1 MAVEQP
7 IATDIQQQF
16 RTLDPTTRELFFGS
30 GIPGTSSYSPGF
42 MQQAFRASEKTFYDE
57 QGNPVVVPEQVAGLS
72 PEQLAAINL
81 SRENIG
87 IQDPYL
93 FGTDTQ
99 QGAEQYFGQGL
110 ESLFGR
116 QQYDPAGVA
125 TERLG
130 GLDES
135 EQLLR
140 DYANVGYDPSQMVG
154 PADDQRSYI
163 SKFYNP
169 YQSEVIDQVKKDFM
183 KQGAKSDMAATAQ
196 NIGRGGESAFGSR
209 AKLGATERT
218 EALGRG
224 LGETLGSLRSQGY
237 DQAQQIALGEVGR
250 RQQNL
255 ANLSSGIGNIAQT
268 RSAGQV
274 GLGGQLM
281 GLGTQAQQATQADI
295 QRQIGLGQMTQGQQQ
310 NQLNASRQNALMQQ
324 QAPMQQMQSL
334 LPFVQTVPAGF
345 SQIGTTYG
353 VQPSA
358 LQTGL
363 ATGLSALSGIGNFM
377 NPPQYKI

>member
-1 MAVEQP
+1 M
-7 IATDIQQQF
+7 
-16 RTLDPTTRELFFGS
+16 
-30 GIPGTSSYSPGF
+30 
-42 MQQAFRASEKTFYDE
+42 
-57 QGNPVVVPEQVAGLS
+57 
-72 PEQLAAINL
+72 
-81 SRENIG
+81 
-87 IQDPYL
+87 
-93 FGTDTQ
+93 
-99 QGAEQYFGQGL
+99 
-110 ESLFGR
+110 
-116 QQYDPAGVA
+116 
-125 TERLG
+125 
-130 GLDES
+130 
-135 EQLLR
+135 
-140 DYANVGYDPSQMVG
+140 
-154 PADDQRSYI
+154 
-163 SKFYNP
+163 
-169 YQSEVIDQVKKDFM
+169 IDQVKEDIYDQAAKD
-183 KQGAKSDMAATAQ
+183 DIAARAS

-209 AKLGATERT
+209 ARLGATERT

-224 LGETLGSLRSQGY
+224 LGKTLGSLRSQGY

-358 LQTGL
+358 LSTGL